1 MFKVGDIVK
10 FLNEE
15 GEGKVVALQ
24 GDFVIVEDEFGF
36 ENKYPYKEL
45 VPDARYEDYQLGSAA
60 TDQYIKEEIKANS
73 YAKIDAS
80 IAKSTNHLDEYAQ
93 QGRTWQ
99 IDLHIEQLIDSHR
112 GMNNSEILLI
122 QVNRLRH
129 FIYEAIERKVRRLII
144 IHGKGEGV
152 LRHEVRDTLNGYENM
167 EYFDAS
173 YQEFGGGATEV
184 IVRYNY

>member
-15 GEGKVVALQ
+15 GEGKVVSLQ
-24 GDFVIVEDEFGF
+24 GDFVIVEDNFGF
-36 ENKYPYKEL
+36 ENKYPFKEL
-45 VPDARYEDYQLGSAA
+45 VPNAKYEDYQLGSAA
-60 TDQYIKEEIKANS
+60 TNQHIKEEIRANT

-80 IAKSTNHLDEYAQ
+80 IVKAANDLEAYAQ
-93 QGRTWQ
+93 EGRTWQ
-99 IDLHIEQLIDSHR
+99 IDLHIEELIDSHR

-129 FIYEAIERKVRRLII
+129 FLYEAIERKVRKLII

-152 LRHEVRDTLNGYENM
+152 LRHEVRDTLNGYDNM
-167 EYFDAS
+167 EYYDAS
-173 YQEFGGGATEV
+173 YSKFGGGATEV
-184 IVRYNY
+184 IVKYNY